1 MHGIE
6 SLYLM
11 LLLLGKKSM
20 FFMQKNHSKPGRKA
34 KLPTWNTWK
43 PKPKETDE
51 ENDPC
56 QGNGSCKEFEYI
68 GSVEEG
74 TTIYYGKIR
83 NGEHNY
89 RTTVKKDEYQK
100 LLETF
105 KNKGPIKMGT
115 SHDKPP
121 EGSVGKWLIDNVEE
135 AVRAI
140 ASYVGS
146 ILIHEGYA
154 IKGKDPATIEFL

>member
-51 ENDPC
+51 ENDQH
-56 QGNGSCKEFEYI
+56 QGNGSLKEFEYV
-68 GSVEEG
+68 GSVVEG

-83 NGEHNY
+83 NGERDYH
-89 RTTVKKDEYQK
+89 TTVKKEEYQK

-105 KNKGPIKMGT
+105 KNKRPIKMGT

-121 EGSVGKWLIDNVEE
+121 EGSVGKWLIDNVEK
-135 AVRAI
+135 ADRAI

-154 IKGKDPATIEFL
+154 IKGKNPATIEFL